1 MQFGK
6 KVSTQLG
13 KGISKGKKYAWRVIF
28 VLAIL
33 LGIYL
38 IGRPVLSLVEIG
50 KEIGTLEAE
59 KAYYEDVIKRE
70 NKIIEELDNNDI
82 LEQYAREN
90 YFMQGKKEQV
100 FIVE

>member
-6 KVSTQLG
+6 KVSKQVE

-28 VLAIL
+28 ILAIL

-38 IGRPVLSLVEIG
+38 IGRPALSLIEIG
-50 KEIGTLEAE
+50 KEISALEAE
-59 KAYYEDVIKRE
+59 KAGYEEFIKRE
-70 NKIIEELDNNDI
+70 NKIIEALDNNDV

-90 YFMQGKKEQV
+90 YFMQGEKEQV